1 MFSCFSFYQKIN
13 SSNSIYFNK
22 HYFCRNISLLKQ
34 VRFIL
39 LFLIIGISV
48 FAQKDTLVKS
58 RINNTKEKIAD
69 DSQVIK
75 ISSDTLK
82 YVDSLTNATK
92 DSLQKDSIQ
101 RSLAKELIVRHSD
114 TSSYSAIIFN
124 AYFPFDKKP
133 EMMIEQK
140 RISSSN
146 DVLFYVLVGLV
157 LIVGFVRVTFS
168 KYFSSLF
175 ELFFQ
180 TSFRQHQTRD
190 QLLQDKLPSLI
201 MNIVFVFSGG
211 MLITLMAKFQ
221 GWITFDFWWLYLYSC
236 VLLAVIYL
244 IKYLFL
250 LFFGWVFNASSAV
263 NTYIFVIFL
272 VNKIMA
278 ILFIPLILFLA
289 YSSTKIAN
297 ISLTIAEIM
306 IAIFLIYRY
315 VASLGTIRRSL
326 HVNALHFFLYIC
338 AAEVLPLLIIYKV
351 LFNYIQG
358 V

>member
-34 VRFIL
+34 IRFIL
-39 LFLIIGISV
+39 LFLIIGVSV
-48 FAQKDTLVKS
+48 CAQKDTLIKS

-101 RSLAKELIVRHSD
+101 RSLAKELIVHHSD

-146 DVLFYVLVGLV
+146 DVLFYVLAGLV

-168 KYFSSLF
+168 KYFSNLF
-175 ELFFQ
+175 DLFFQ

-221 GWITFDFWWLYLYSC
+221 GWITIDFWWLYLYSC
-236 VLLAVIYL
+236 ILLAVIYL
-244 IKYLFL
+244 TKYLFL

-263 NTYIFVIFL
+263 NMYVFVIFL
-272 VNKIMA
+272 VNKMMA

-289 YSSTKIAN
+289 YSSAKMAQV
-297 ISLTIAEIM
+297 SLTIAEIL
-306 IAIFLIYRY
+306 IVIFLIYRY
-315 VASLGTIRRSL
+315 FASLGTIRRSL

>member
-1 MFSCFSFYQKIN
+1 M
-13 SSNSIYFNK
+13 
-22 HYFCRNISLLKQ
+22 KQ
-34 VRFIL
+34 VSFIL
-39 LFLIIGISV
+39 LFLIIWVSV
-48 FAQKDTLVKS
+48 FAQRDTLVKS
-58 RINNTKEKIAD
+58 RINNTTEKVAA
-69 DSQVIK
+69 DSQIFK
-75 ISSDTLK
+75 ISA
-82 YVDSLTNATK
+82 DSLKNADSLNLAIE
-92 DSLQKDSIQ
+92 DSLQKDSIE
-101 RSLAKELIVRHSD
+101 RSLAKELIVHHSD
-114 TSSYSAIIFN
+114 TSTYTAIIFN
-124 AYFPFDKKP
+124 FYFPFDKKP

-146 DVLFYVLVGLV
+146 DLLFYVLMGLI

-201 MNIVFVFSGG
+201 MNILFVFSGG

-221 GWITFDFWWLYLYSC
+221 GWIVIDFWWLYLYSC
-236 VLLAVIYL
+236 LLLAVIYL
-244 IKYLFL
+244 TKYLFL
-250 LFFGWVFNASSAV
+250 LFFGWIFNATSAV
-263 NTYIFVIFL
+263 NTYLFVIFL

-289 YSSTKIAN
+289 YASIKMAN
-297 ISLTIAEIM
+297 ISLTIAEIL
-306 IAIFLIYRY
+306 IVIFLIYRY
-315 VASLGTIRRSL
+315 VASLGTIRRTL

>member
-1 MFSCFSFYQKIN
+1 M
-13 SSNSIYFNK
+13 
-22 HYFCRNISLLKQ
+22 KQ
-34 VRFIL
+34 VSFIL
-39 LFLIIGISV
+39 LFLIIGVSV
-48 FAQKDTLVKS
+48 FAQRDTLVKS
-58 RINNTKEKIAD
+58 RINNTTEKVAA
-69 DSQVIK
+69 DSQIFK
-75 ISSDTLK
+75 ISA
-82 YVDSLTNATK
+82 DSLKNADSLNLAIE
-92 DSLQKDSIQ
+92 DSLQKDSIE
-101 RSLAKELIVRHSD
+101 RSLAKELIVHHSD
-114 TSSYSAIIFN
+114 TSTYTAIIFN
-124 AYFPFDKKP
+124 SYFPFDKKP

-146 DVLFYVLVGLV
+146 DLLFYVLMGLI

-201 MNIVFVFSGG
+201 MNILFVFSGG

-221 GWITFDFWWLYLYSC
+221 GWIVIDFWWLYLYSC
-236 VLLAVIYL
+236 LLFAVIYL
-244 IKYLFL
+244 TKYLFL
-250 LFFGWVFNASSAV
+250 LFFGWVFNATSAV
-263 NTYIFVIFL
+263 NTYLFVIFL

-289 YSSTKIAN
+289 YASIKMAN
-297 ISLTIAEIM
+297 ISLTIAEIL
-306 IAIFLIYRY
+306 IVIFLIYRY
-315 VASLGTIRRSL
+315 VASLGTIRRTL

>member
-39 LFLIIGISV
+39 LFLIIGVSV

-92 DSLQKDSIQ
+92 DSLQKDSMQ

-114 TSSYSAIIFN
+114 TSTYSAIIFN

-221 GWITFDFWWLYLYSC
+221 GWVTFDFWWLYLYSC

-244 IKYLFL
+244 TKYLFL

-263 NTYIFVIFL
+263 NTYLFVIFL

>member
-1 MFSCFSFYQKIN
+1 M
-13 SSNSIYFNK
+13 
-22 HYFCRNISLLKQ
+22 KQ
-34 VRFIL
+34 VRFVL
-39 LFLIIGISV
+39 LFLIIGVSV

-69 DSQVIK
+69 DSQVLK
-75 ISSDTLK
+75 ISP
-82 YVDSLTNATK
+82 DSLKHADSLITATK

-101 RSLAKELIVRHSD
+101 RSLAKELIVHHSD
-114 TSSYSAIIFN
+114 TSTYAAIIFN
-124 AYFPFDKKP
+124 SYFPFDKKP

-221 GWITFDFWWLYLYSC
+221 GWITIDFWWLYLYSC

-244 IKYLFL
+244 TKYLFL

-263 NTYIFVIFL
+263 NTYLFVIFL
-272 VNKIMA
+272 VNKIMG
-278 ILFIPLILFLA
+278 ILFIPLTLFLA
-289 YSSTKIAN
+289 YSSTKIAQV
-297 ISLTIAEIM
+297 SLTIAEIL
-306 IAIFLIYRY
+306 IVIFLIYRY

-326 HVNALHFFLYIC
+326 HVSALHFFLYIC

>member
-39 LFLIIGISV
+39 LFLIIGVSV